1 MAAKKCLKCGKTN
14 PHFFTHCVECG
25 AKLDAEV
32 KKADNQSRYLK
43 IGLVLCVSLIL
54 IIFIALPAFRYSM
67 SLGQNISEAVSV
79 EQTGAPMIESSLNR
93 PVGNNN
99 LQITIS
105 SARDGE
111 KTYNSNKFFLVSV
124 HLKNT
129 RDTGNILVSGS
140 NFVLADS
147 EGTQYFPYSMG
158 SKVTFD
164 LNASQDTTTELTFV
178 IPQNAT
184 AKKILFTF
192 PETSVFASNR
202 HVVAFML

>member
-32 KKADNQSRYLK
+32 KGADNRGRYLK

-54 IIFIALPAFRYSM
+54 ITFITLPAVRYSM
-67 SLGQNISEAVSV
+67 SIGQNFSEAVSA

-99 LQITIS
+99 LQITIN
-105 SARDGE
+105 SAHDGQ
-111 KTYNSNKFFLVSV
+111 KTYDSNKFFLVSI

-129 RDTGNILVSGS
+129 RDTGNILVSS
-140 NFVLADS
+140 SDFVLADS

-164 LNASQDTTTELTFV
+164 LNASQSTSTELTFV

-184 AKKILFTF
+184 AKKVLFTF
-192 PETSVFASNR
+192 PETSVFAGNR
-202 HVVAFML
+202 HVVTFVI

>member
-25 AKLDAEV
+25 AKLDTEV
-32 KKADNQSRYLK
+32 KKADNRGRYLK
-43 IGLVLCVSLIL
+43 IGIILCVSLIL
-54 IIFIALPAFRYSM
+54 IIFIALPAVRYSL
-67 SLGQNISEAVSV
+67 SLGQNISEAVSA
-79 EQTGAPMIESSLNR
+79 EQTGSAMIESSLNR

-105 SARDGE
+105 SAHDGE

-124 HLKNT
+124 FLKNT
-129 RDTGNILVSGS
+129 RDTGNVQVSGS

-147 EGTQYFPYSMG
+147 EGAQYFPYSMG

-164 LNASQDTTTELTFV
+164 LNASQSISTELTFV

-184 AKKILFTF
+184 VKKILFTF
-192 PETSVFASNR
+192 PETSAYAGNR
-202 HVVAFML
+202 HVVTFAI

>member
-14 PHFFTHCVECG
+14 PHFFTHCLECG

-32 KKADNQSRYLK
+32 KKADNRGRYLK
-43 IGLVLCVSLIL
+43 IGMVLCISLIL
-54 IIFIALPAFRYSM
+54 IIFIILPAARYSM
-67 SLGQNISEAVSV
+67 SIGQNFSKAVSA
-79 EQTGAPMIESSLNR
+79 EQTGTPVIESSLNR

-99 LQITIS
+99 LEITIS
-105 SARDGE
+105 SAREGE

-124 HLKNT
+124 SLKNT
-129 RDTGNILVSGS
+129 RHTGNILVSGS
-140 NFVLADS
+140 DFVLADS

-164 LNASQDTTTELTFV
+164 LNASQSTTTELTFV

-184 AKKILFTF
+184 AKKVLFTF
-192 PETSVFASNR
+192 PEASVYAGNR
-202 HVVAFML
+202 HVVTFIL